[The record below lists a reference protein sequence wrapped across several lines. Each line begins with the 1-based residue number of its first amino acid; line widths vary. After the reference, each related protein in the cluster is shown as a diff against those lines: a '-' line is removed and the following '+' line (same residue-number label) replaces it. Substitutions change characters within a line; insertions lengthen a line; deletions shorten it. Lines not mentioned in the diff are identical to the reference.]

1 MEGKTELGSLSNF
14 MFIFL
19 LSLTVVA
26 VAFVAGFYSGIKNA
40 NSSKVA
46 KIKEIEESIRK

>member
-1 MEGKTELGSLSNF
+1 

-19 LSLTVVA
+19 LSLTIVA
-26 VAFVAGFYSGIKNA
+26 ATFVIGFYSGIKNA

-46 KIKEIEESIRK
+46 KIKEIEESLKK